1 MAGVVLTSACAS
13 SSFSDM
19 LLPGCFRYHALPT
32 RRLPLK
38 SRPLCAPGPPSPH
51 LPLEAHAQA
60 FVIQERSNISQPL
73 TRKRRKTNL
82 VKLNRK
88 PTGQSVSGFNLTRF
102 WGSIFGDAA
111 WVLQA
116 FSTCA
121 PISVTLPG
129 CYWHSL
135 CLPLSRLR
143 GLGTTGILFVCS
155 HLGHAARPS
164 L

>member
-1 MAGVVLTSACAS
+1 MGHFVLTFATARISKDRDKTTACISKDRGIAVPTEGGGGGAFADKSTMGLAFEMAGLLLNSACAS

-60 FVIQERSNISQPL
+60 FVIQDRSTISQPL
-73 TRKRRKTNL
+73 TRKRRKKNL

-88 PTGQSVSGFNLTRF
+88 PTDQSVSG
-102 WGSIFGDAA
+102 SI
-111 WVLQA
+111 
-116 FSTCA
+116 
-121 PISVTLPG
+121 
-129 CYWHSL
+129 
-135 CLPLSRLR
+135 
-143 GLGTTGILFVCS
+143 
-155 HLGHAARPS
+155 
-164 L
+164 